1 MWLSRIERP
10 QKFYRALYKALTA
23 NIFKEFEIEEGGRSQ
38 VQVLSYA
45 LILIFIYLQ
54 HNQSIIK
61 HVGIM
66 KYNSK
71 LGGIEHGFHEFNEKY
86 VE

>member
-1 MWLSRIERP
+1 MQIAVCDDEKVYLDCLSRKI
-10 QKFYRALYKALTA
+10 KAC
-23 NIFKEFEIEEGGRSQ
+23 FKEFEIEEGGRSQ

-61 HVGIM
+61 YVGIM